1 MDAIQQHMFDAYRAA
16 RRGEPAPPAPGS
28 GDLRAVRE
36 ARRWREF
43 VAVVD
48 ERAAARRARARARRA
63 ALVRLL
69 RLGGG
74 RVPVGRTPGQEA
86 RTPGQEVR
94 SAAGPRLPSGR
105 PGAGRRA

>member
-16 RRGEPAPPAPGS
+16 RSGEPAPPAPGA

-48 ERAAARRARARARRA
+48 ERAASRRARARARRA
-63 ALVRLL
+63 ALVRFL

-74 RVPVGRTPGQEA
+74 RAVAA
-86 RTPGQEVR
+86 RTPVPEVR
-94 SAAGPRLPSGR
+94 PAAESRPAAGR
-105 PGAGRRA
+105 AGRSERSEAGHRT